1 MMKKNVFLMGWL
13 CCIASIAGADAVQF
27 SESGVEALTDVI
39 IVTDE
44 EIGNSFE
51 STESIG
57 IAIME
62 NGNVIVGWEDDN
74 NEVQEIAGAFVVYNP
89 QGERLTP
96 LRAYADDDGNPT
108 PVAGGWGPKIQ
119 SNWFGAGATFGTT
132 FYEFGYVD
140 SLAHLQDT
148 GDAPVIQL
156 VDNDGSFIG
165 SAISAFPDDFLTGD
179 PGDIRISDVA
189 YLSDGNIIVTG
200 QSSAANPAH
209 HANYFNVE
217 NAADQLPV
225 GAVVNPQGET
235 VHELRLLHDSGTR
248 GSMWHGLATFD
259 GGFVVRYELDGEG
272 PYIRF
277 FNNDFTPI
285 TDPILLADI
294 DPAIAEGGRGDATG
308 LEGNGGDRVILISG
322 GGDPHFVV
330 FDTEGNVVVDPT
342 PVEDFPIGSSR
353 NDAALDENGNIV
365 VAYSDN
371 VSTGDSALSRVVLRF
386 FNADGTPATS
396 PFFVYDMPEEDVL
409 GVDQQ
414 PRVAMRNGIV
424 AVAWLDT
431 NYIMELPDEEIAL
444 RIFESPFGGTD
455 VSEWALY

>member
-148 GDAPVIQL
+148 GDAPVIQQLIMMVPSL
-156 VDNDGSFIG
+156 VPQFLHFRMTFLQVIRGISE
-165 SAISAFPDDFLTGD
+165 SVMLPISAM
-179 PGDIRISDVA
+179 
-189 YLSDGNIIVTG
+189 
-200 QSSAANPAH
+200 
-209 HANYFNVE
+209 E
-217 NAADQLPV
+217 
-225 GAVVNPQGET
+225 
-235 VHELRLLHDSGTR
+235 
-248 GSMWHGLATFD
+248 
-259 GGFVVRYELDGEG
+259 
-272 PYIRF
+272 
-277 FNNDFTPI
+277 
-285 TDPILLADI
+285 ILL
-294 DPAIAEGGRGDATG
+294 
-308 LEGNGGDRVILISG
+308 
-322 GGDPHFVV
+322 
-330 FDTEGNVVVDPT
+330 
-342 PVEDFPIGSSR
+342 
-353 NDAALDENGNIV
+353 
-365 VAYSDN
+365 
-371 VSTGDSALSRVVLRF
+371 
-386 FNADGTPATS
+386 
-396 PFFVYDMPEEDVL
+396 
-409 GVDQQ
+409 
-414 PRVAMRNGIV
+414 
-424 AVAWLDT
+424 
-431 NYIMELPDEEIAL
+431 
-444 RIFESPFGGTD
+444 
-455 VSEWALY
+455 